1 LTLPVPLFEP
11 PQRAISEPPE
21 VAAYRRSLPEGE
33 VFAYPLDPL
42 DSLSLPVWSAELFA
56 TRGTAH
62 HGAGYGETDERAA
75 IGAFG
80 ELSETLFAADAIKN
94 FTPRRASFKDLLS
107 DVGTEGVVDPLTV
120 CLPAG
125 SGYSP
130 EGPLRWV
137 GARRWVT
144 DERVYV
150 PLELAAASSVD
161 IEREGEWLVLPVTNG
176 LGAGPTLQHAMAHG
190 LLELVQRDG
199 NSVAYR
205 ALDRGVA
212 VTGLDAVENPQ
223 TRTLLEKLDRQ
234 GIEVIVKLAS
244 TEFGIANVYVV
255 GAERDPERTPHPLAL
270 SACGEAADPDR
281 ERALS
286 KALMEFCAGRARK
299 PFDNGPLSRMTAVA
313 PATYVGR
320 AIRAATLEFEEERAT
335 RGAVD
340 WLGMDAH
347 DMRALLQDPVFALH
361 SEVEFSSLP
370 TLVGGAEDP
379 EPLANLVVD
388 RLREHGLDP
397 LYVDLSPPGGEVRVV
412 KAIVPGLEVET
423 ASYARIGARNLRR
436 LLRRDDDMVGTGR
449 PPPGARPILLPGQN
463 REESGP
469 APWLDAELLQKRVG
483 RLYPLYREPSRHV
496 AALVASGVL

>member
-1 LTLPVPLFEP
+1 LPEPVPLFEP
-11 PQRAISEPPE
+11 PQRTVCEPPE
-21 VAAYRRSLPEGE
+21 VAAYRRALPDGE
-33 VFAYPLDPL
+33 VLAYPLDPL
-42 DSLSLPVWSAELFA
+42 DHLGLPVWSAELLA

-62 HGAGYGETDERAA
+62 HGAGYGESDERAA
-75 IGAFG
+75 TGAFG
-80 ELSETLFAADAIKN
+80 ELSETLFAADAVKGI
-94 FTPRRASFKDLLS
+94 TPRRSSYADLLS
-107 DVGTEGVVDPLTV
+107 VVGKEGLVDPLSV

-125 SGYSP
+125 NRYSP
-130 EGPLRWV
+130 QKPLRWV
-137 GARRWVT
+137 EAKRWAT
-144 DERVYV
+144 DESVYV

-161 IEREGEWLVLPVTNG
+161 IDREGDWLVLPITNG
-176 LGAGPTLQHAMAHG
+176 LGAGPTIEHAMAHG

-205 ALDRGVA
+205 ALDQGVV
-212 VTGLDAVENPQ
+212 VTGLEAVENPQ
-223 TRTLLEKLDRQ
+223 TRALMEKLDRH

-244 TEFGIANVYVV
+244 TDFGIANVYVV
-255 GAERDPERTPHPLAL
+255 GADRDPEKAPHPLAL

-281 ERALS
+281 EKALS

-313 PATYVGR
+313 PATYVGH

-340 WLGMDAH
+340 WLGLDAH
-347 DMRALLQDPVFALH
+347 EMRALLQDPVFAAH
-361 SEVEFSSLP
+361 SEVGFSSLP
-370 TLVGGAEDP
+370 TIVNGCDDP
-379 EPLANLVVD
+379 TALANLVVD
-388 RLREHGLDP
+388 RLSEGGLDP
-397 LYVDLSPPGGEVRVV
+397 LFVDLSPPGGEVRVV

-436 LLRRDDDMVGTGR
+436 LLRRDEDLVGTDR
-449 PPPGARPILLPGQN
+449 PPPGARSILLPERC
-463 REESGP
+463 REEFGP
-469 APWLDAELLQKRVG
+469 APWLDVGSLERRVG

>member
-1 LTLPVPLFEP
+1 MPLFEP
-11 PQRAISEPPE
+11 PQRDVSEPPE
-21 VAAYRRSLPEGE
+21 VASYRRALPDGE

-42 DSLSLPVWSAELFA
+42 DHLGLPVWSAELFA

-62 HGAGYGETDERAA
+62 HGAGYGQTDARAVT
-75 IGAFG
+75 GAFG
-80 ELSETLFAADAIKN
+80 ELSETLFAADGVKSLEQ
-94 FTPRRASFKDLLS
+94 RRSSYEDLLS
-107 DVGTEGVVDPLTV
+107 EVGKESVVDPLTI

-125 SGYSP
+125 SGYAP
-130 EGPLRWV
+130 DRPIRWV
-137 GARRWVT
+137 EARRWAG

-161 IEREGEWLVLPVTNG
+161 VEKEDEWLVLPVTNG
-176 LGAGPTLQHAMAHG
+176 LGAGPTFEHAMAHG

-199 NSVAYR
+199 NSIAYR
-205 ALDRGVA
+205 ALDQGVV
-212 VTGLDAVENPQ
+212 VTGLDAVENPV
-223 TRTLLEKLDRQ
+223 TRALLEKLDRQ
-234 GIEVIVKLAS
+234 GIEVTVKLAS
-244 TEFGIANVYVV
+244 TDFGIANVYVV
-255 GAERDPERTPHPLAL
+255 GADRDPENAPHPLAL

-281 ERALS
+281 EKALA

-340 WLGMDAH
+340 WLRLDARE
-347 DMRALLQDPVFALH
+347 MRALLQDPVFAAH
-361 SEVEFSSLP
+361 SEVDFSSLP
-370 TLVGGAEDP
+370 TIMGGAEDP
-379 EPLANLVVD
+379 GALANLVVD
-388 RLREHGLDP
+388 RLRADGLDP
-397 LYVDLSPPGGEVRVV
+397 LFVDLSPPGGEVRVV

-436 LLRRDDDMVGTGR
+436 LLRRDDDLVGIDR
-449 PPPGARPILLPGQN
+449 PPPGARPILLPEQD
-463 REESGP
+463 REEFGP
-469 APWLDAELLQKRVG
+469 APWLDVELLERRVG
-483 RLYPLYREPSRHV
+483 RLYPLYREPTRHV

>member
-1 LTLPVPLFEP
+1 LPVPLFEP
-11 PQRAISEPPE
+11 PQRTVSEPPE
-21 VAAYRRSLPEGE
+21 VASYRRALPDGE
-33 VFAYPLDPL
+33 VLAYPLDPL
-42 DSLSLPVWSAELFA
+42 DHVGLPVWSAELFA
-56 TRGTAH
+56 ARGTAH
-62 HGAGYGETDERAA
+62 HGVGYGQTNERAVT
-75 IGAFG
+75 GAFG
-80 ELSETLFAADAIKN
+80 ELCETLSAADAVKGM
-94 FTPRRASFKDLLS
+94 TPRRASYEDLLS
-107 DVGTEGVVDPLTV
+107 EVGRESVVDPLTV

-130 EGPLRWV
+130 EKPLRWV
-137 GARRWVT
+137 KSRRWAT

-161 IEREGEWLVLPVTNG
+161 VAREREWLVLPVTNG
-176 LGAGPTLQHAMAHG
+176 LGAGPTIEHAMAHG

-205 ALDRGVA
+205 ALDQGVA
-212 VTGLDAVENPQ
+212 ITGLDAVENPE
-223 TRTLLEKLDRQ
+223 TRALLEKLDRL

-244 TEFGIANVYVV
+244 TDFGIANVYVV
-255 GAERDPERTPHPLAL
+255 GAERYPEKAPHPLAL

-281 ERALS
+281 EKALA

-313 PATYVGR
+313 PAPYVGH

-340 WLGMDAH
+340 WLGLDAH
-347 DMRALLQDPVFALH
+347 EMRALLQDPVFAAH
-361 SEVEFSSLP
+361 SEVGFSSLP
-370 TLVGGAEDP
+370 TLPGGADAP
-379 EPLANLVVD
+379 VALASLVVD
-388 RLREHGLDP
+388 RLREDGLDP

-423 ASYARIGARNLRR
+423 ASYARIGTRNLRR
-436 LLRRDDDMVGTGR
+436 LLRRDEDLVGIDG
-449 PPPGARPILLPGQN
+449 PPPGARPILLPEQD
-463 REESGP
+463 REEFGP
-469 APWLDAELLQKRVG
+469 APWLDVESLERRVG